1 LKQTS
6 NVIAMPDLSTL
17 RQKIDSIDEYLLKL
31 ISERA
36 AIAREVGHAKE
47 PGSPLYRPE
56 REASILRRIQ
66 AANPG
71 PLSNDSVARIFR
83 EVISNCMALEQ
94 PLVIAFLGP
103 EGTFSHAAASKHF
116 GTAPTFEPCP
126 TIDETFR
133 QVEAKT
139 ADYAVVP
146 VVNSTEGFVG
156 RTLDLSISSPL
167 KVCAEIDFR
176 VQQNLMSVET
186 ELTAITKVYSHSQS
200 LAQTAGWLGQHLVH
214 AERIPVASNAE
225 AARLASVTLGS
236 AAIAGE
242 LAATRYNVPILF
254 KNIEDS
260 PNNTTRFWVLGRQ
273 DVNASGRDKTS
284 LILAAPNK
292 PGAVVDLIEPL
303 KRHGVSMT
311 HFESRPSP
319 DRLWEYYFFL
329 DIEGHVSDAKVI
341 SALEDVKAKSSYFK
355 VVGSYPSAVL

>member
-1 LKQTS
+1 MTS
-6 NVIAMPDLSTL
+6 GMADLSAL
-17 RQKIDSIDEYLLKL
+17 RAKIDAIDDQMLKL
-31 ISERA
+31 VCERA
-36 AIAREVGHAKE
+36 NIARAVGHVKE

-56 REASILRRIQ
+56 REAMILRRIQ

-103 EGTFSHAAASKHF
+103 EGTFSHAAAAKHF
-116 GTAPTFEPCP
+116 GTAPSFEPCP
-126 TIDETFR
+126 TIDEAFR

-176 VQQNLMSVET
+176 VQQNLMSVEAT
-186 ELTAITKVYSHSQS
+186 LDTVTKVYSHSQS
-200 LAQTAGWLGQHLVH
+200 LAQTAGWLARHLPNADRV
-214 AERIPVASNAE
+214 PVASNAE
-225 AARLASVTLGS
+225 AARLASMTPGS

-242 LAATRYNVPILF
+242 LAAERYNVPVLF
-254 KNIEDS
+254 RNIEDS

-273 DVNASGRDKTS
+273 DVSASGNDKTS
-284 LILAAPNK
+284 LILAAPNR
-292 PGAVVDLIEPL
+292 PGSVVDMIEPL

-329 DIEGHVSDAKVI
+329 DIQGHTSDAKVAA
-341 SALEDVKAKSSYFK
+341 ALADVKAQSSYFK
-355 VVGSYPSAVL
+355 VVGSYPAAVL

>member
-1 LKQTS
+1 MTGL
-6 NVIAMPDLSTL
+6 DTL
-17 RQKIDSIDEYLLKL
+17 RQQIDAIDEQMLKL
-31 ISERA
+31 VSQRA
-36 AIAREVGHAKE
+36 GLAMQVVHEKE

-71 PLSNDSVARIFR
+71 PLSNESIARVFR
-83 EVISNCMALEQ
+83 EIISNCMALEQ
-94 PLVIAFLGP
+94 PLVIAYLGP
-103 EGTFSHAAASKHF
+103 EGTFSHAAAAKHF

-126 TIDETFR
+126 TIDEAFR

-156 RTLDLSISSPL
+156 RTLDLSIASTL

-176 VQQNLMSVET
+176 VQQNLMSLET
-186 ELTAITKVYSHSQS
+186 ELAAIKKVYSHAQS
-200 LAQTAGWLGQHLVH
+200 LAQTAGWLGQHLNH

-225 AARLASVTLGS
+225 AARLASTTPGA

-254 KNIEDS
+254 RNIEDS

-273 DVNASGRDKTS
+273 EVAASGKDKTS
-284 LILAAPNK
+284 LILAAANK
-292 PGAVVDLIEPL
+292 PGALVDLIEPL

-319 DRLWEYYFFL
+319 DRLWEYYFFV
-329 DIEGHVSDAKVI
+329 DIEGHAKDAKVAA
-341 SALEDVKAKSSYFK
+341 ALDDVKAQSSYFK
-355 VVGSYPSAVL
+355 VVGSYPAAVL

>member
-1 LKQTS
+1 
-6 NVIAMPDLSTL
+6 MPDLPTL
-17 RQKIDSIDEYLLKL
+17 RKKIDSIDDAMLKL
-31 ISERA
+31 VSERA
-36 AIAREVGHAKE
+36 AIALEVAHVKE
-47 PGSPLYRPE
+47 PGSPFYRPE
-56 REASILRRIQ
+56 REASILRRLQ
-66 AANPG
+66 DANKG

-94 PLVIAFLGP
+94 PLVIAYLGP
-103 EGTFSHAAASKHF
+103 EGTFSHAAAAKHF

-126 TIDETFR
+126 TIDEAFR

-156 RTLDLSISSPL
+156 RTLDLSIASTL

-176 VQQNLMSVET
+176 VQQNLMSLET
-186 ELTAITKVYSHSQS
+186 ELALIKKVYSHAQS
-200 LAQTAGWLGQHLVH
+200 LAQTAGWLGQHLNH

-225 AARLASVTLGS
+225 AARLASTTPGA

-254 KNIEDS
+254 RNIEDS

-273 DVNASGRDKTS
+273 EVAPSGKDKTS
-284 LILAAPNK
+284 LILAAANK
-292 PGAVVDLIEPL
+292 PGALVDLIEPL

-319 DRLWEYYFFL
+319 DRLWEYYFFV
-329 DIEGHVSDAKVI
+329 DIEGHAKDTKVAA
-341 SALEDVKAKSSYFK
+341 ALEDVKAQSSYFK
-355 VVGSYPSAVL
+355 VVGSYPAAVL

>member
-1 LKQTS
+1 
-6 NVIAMPDLSTL
+6 MPDLSTL
-17 RQKIDSIDEYLLKL
+17 RQQIDAIDEQMLKL
-31 ISERA
+31 VSERA
-36 AIAREVGHAKE
+36 GLAMQVVHAKE

-71 PLSNDSVARIFR
+71 PLSNESIARIFR

-94 PLVIAFLGP
+94 PLVIAYLGP
-103 EGTFSHAAASKHF
+103 EGTFSHAAAAKHF

-126 TIDETFR
+126 TIDEAFR

-156 RTLDLSISSPL
+156 RTLDLSIASTL

-176 VQQNLMSVET
+176 VQQNLMSLET
-186 ELTAITKVYSHSQS
+186 ELASIKKVYSHAQS
-200 LAQTAGWLGQHLVH
+200 LAQTAGWLGQHLNH

-225 AARLASVTLGS
+225 AARLASTTPGT

-254 KNIEDS
+254 RNIEDS

-273 DVNASGRDKTS
+273 DVAPSGKDKTS
-284 LILAAPNK
+284 LILAAANK
-292 PGAVVDLIEPL
+292 PGALVDLIEPL

-319 DRLWEYYFFL
+319 DRLWEYYFFV
-329 DIEGHVSDAKVI
+329 DVEGHAKDSKVAA
-341 SALEDVKAKSSYFK
+341 ALEDVKAQSSYFK
-355 VVGSYPSAVL
+355 VVGSYPAAVL

>member
-1 LKQTS
+1 
-6 NVIAMPDLSTL
+6 MPDLNYL
-17 RQKIDSIDEYLLKL
+17 RQKIDALDDQLLKL
-31 ISERA
+31 LSERA
-36 AIAREVGHAKE
+36 AIAKEVGHVKA

-71 PLSNDSVARIFR
+71 PLSNDSIARIFR

-126 TIDETFR
+126 TIDEAFR

-186 ELTAITKVYSHSQS
+186 SLVAITKVYSHSQS
-200 LAQTAGWLGQHLVH
+200 LAQTANWLARHLPL
-214 AERIPVASNAE
+214 AQRIPVASNAE
-225 AARLASVTLGS
+225 AARLAAETPCS
-236 AAIAGE
+236 AAIAGT
-242 LAATRYNVPILF
+242 LAAQRYNVPILAR
-254 KNIEDS
+254 NIEDS
-260 PNNTTRFWVLGRQ
+260 PNNTTRFWVLGMQ
-273 DVNASGRDKTS
+273 DVGASGRDKTS
-284 LILAAPNK
+284 LILSAPNK
-292 PGAVVDLIEPL
+292 PGAVVDILEPL
-303 KRHGVSMT
+303 KRHSVSMT
-311 HFESRPSP
+311 HLESRPSP
-319 DRLWEYYFFL
+319 DRLWEYYFFV
-329 DIEGHVSDAKVI
+329 DIQGHVTEPHVAE
-341 SALEDVKAKSSYFK
+341 ALADVAAASSYFK
-355 VVGSYPSAVL
+355 VVGSYPAAVV

>member
-1 LKQTS
+1 MTEPTLPT
-6 NVIAMPDLSTL
+6 DLAAL
-17 RQKIDSIDEYLLKL
+17 RKKIDAIDDQLLKL

-36 AIAREVGHAKE
+36 ATAQTVGHVKA

-56 REASILRRIQ
+56 REANILRRMQ
-66 AANPG
+66 AANAG
-71 PLSNDSVARIFR
+71 PLSAEAIARIFR

-103 EGTFSHAAASKHF
+103 DGTFSHAASVKHF
-116 GTAPTFEPCP
+116 GSAPTFEPCP
-126 TIDETFR
+126 TIDEAFR
-133 QVEAKT
+133 MVEATT

-176 VQQNLMSVET
+176 VQQNLMSMET
-186 ELTAITKVYSHSQS
+186 DVAAVQKVYSHSQS
-200 LAQTAGWLGQHLVH
+200 LAQTANWLARHLPL

-225 AARLASVTLGS
+225 AARLASITAGS

-242 LAATRYNVPILF
+242 MAATRYSVPILYR
-254 KNIEDS
+254 NIEDS
-260 PNNTTRFWVLGRQ
+260 PNNTTRFWVLSRQ
-273 DVNASGRDKTS
+273 DVSASGKDKTS
-284 LILAAPNK
+284 LILAAPNR
-292 PGAVVDLIEPL
+292 PGAVFDLIEPL

-329 DIEGHVSDAKVI
+329 DVEGHVSDTKVAA
-341 SALEDVKAKSSYFK
+341 ALEDVKAQSSYFK
-355 VVGSYPSAVL
+355 VVGSYPAAVL

>member
-1 LKQTS
+1 
-6 NVIAMPDLSTL
+6 MPDLSSL
-17 RQKIDSIDEYLLKL
+17 RQKIDAIDEQVLKL
-31 ISERA
+31 VSERA
-36 AIAREVGHAKE
+36 SIAREVGHVKE

-66 AANPG
+66 AANQG
-71 PLSNDSVARIFR
+71 PLSNDAIARIFR

-94 PLVIAFLGP
+94 PLVIAYLGP
-103 EGTFSHAAASKHF
+103 EGTFSHAAAAKHF

-126 TIDETFR
+126 TIDEAFR

-156 RTLDLSISSPL
+156 RTLDLSIASTL

-176 VQQNLMSVET
+176 VQQNLMSVERA
-186 ELTAITKVYSHSQS
+186 LNDIQKVYSHAQS
-200 LAQTAGWLGQHLVH
+200 LAQTAGWLGQHLSH
-214 AERIPVASNAE
+214 ADRIPVASNAE
-225 AARLASVTLGS
+225 AARLVSRTPGS

-242 LAATRYNVPILF
+242 LAAARYSVPILF
-254 KNIEDS
+254 RNIEDS

-273 DVNASGRDKTS
+273 DVSPSGKDKTS

-292 PGAVVDLIEPL
+292 PGALVDLIEPL

-319 DRLWEYYFFL
+319 DRLWEYFFFV
-329 DIEGHVSDAKVI
+329 DIQGHVTDPKVAA
-341 SALEDVKAKSSYFK
+341 ALADVKAQSSYFK
-355 VVGSYPSAVL
+355 VVGSYPAAVL